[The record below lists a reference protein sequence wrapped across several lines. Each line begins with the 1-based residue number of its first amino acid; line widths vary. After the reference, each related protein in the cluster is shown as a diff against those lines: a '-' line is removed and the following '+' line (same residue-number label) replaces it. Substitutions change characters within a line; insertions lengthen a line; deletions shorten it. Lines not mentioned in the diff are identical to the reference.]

1 MPNLE
6 VLIMDK
12 NNMKSQMISKLF
24 SFKGIKQLKILSL
37 GKCNLKALH
46 EPYVEVNN
54 GGYI

>member
-1 MPNLE
+1 
-6 VLIMDK
+6 MDK

-54 GGYI
+54 GGHI